1 MAGKTKV
8 IAEPGKPT
16 ILITREF
23 DAPRDLVFE
32 ACSKPELVKRWW
44 GPRNTSFVVC
54 QIDFRVGGSWR
65 YVLRGPSG
73 REEGFGGVYREIVPV
88 ERIVQTSVFDPF
100 PQAESVETCLLTA
113 LGQRTLLTV
122 TVVHKAVEFRDGH
135 VQAGMEGGLQ
145 QTHERLDELLATMA
159 RAA

>member
-16 ILITREF
+16 ILITREL

-32 ACSKPELVKRWW
+32 ACSKPELVRRWW
-44 GPRNTSFVVC
+44 GPRNTTLVVC
-54 QIDFRVGGSWR
+54 EIDFRVGGAWR
-65 YVLRGPSG
+65 YVVRGPDGS
-73 REEGFGGVYREIVPV
+73 EVGFGGVYREIVPV

-100 PQAESVETCLLTA
+100 PQAESVESCELTA

-122 TVVHKAVEFRDGH
+122 TVVHKTVEARDGH